1 MLSVILGLEHQLTS
15 LGFFLFPYLQGW
27 RPGTSVK
34 SKTMDATLQ
43 RELIDAARRPC
54 VELHGFWFNLEGLY
68 RVIDLTQPLGQQL
81 LADPS

>member
-1 MLSVILGLEHQLTS
+1 MILDLAHQLTS
-15 LGFFLFPYLQGW
+15 LVSFLFPYLQGW

-43 RELIDAARRPC
+43 RELIDAVRRSC